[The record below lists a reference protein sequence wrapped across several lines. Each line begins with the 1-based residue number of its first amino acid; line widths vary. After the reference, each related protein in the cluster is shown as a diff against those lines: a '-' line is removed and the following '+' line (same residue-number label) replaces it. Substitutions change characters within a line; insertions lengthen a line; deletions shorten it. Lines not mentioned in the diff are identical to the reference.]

1 MGLKNS
7 GTLVPRPSTRRFARF
22 YHPPPC
28 FLYFFL
34 LLLDIAD
41 PVPLIMD
48 ERETLKA
55 GRMEINVISISNND
69 RGEGRAN
76 KTAIEEVGKRGV
88 FYSAGRRGTSIGTE
102 RPSVDGL
109 KAVRRPRPI
118 CPTLASIGRDRS

>member
-22 YHPPPC
+22 YHPC

-34 LLLDIAD
+34 LLLDIAA

-88 FYSAGRRGTSIGTE
+88 FYSAGRRGS
-102 RPSVDGL
+102 RPS
-109 KAVRRPRPI
+109 ARN
-118 CPTLASIGRDRS
+118 DRALMD